1 MNDIQLIQLE
11 DKLATVM
18 RIATQIDSCSPD
30 TIDKLIDAYRKIKLS
45 RLLLSETFVAIAGTQ
60 GAGKTTLLSS
70 IYNAS
75 DWLQANS
82 GRGEQIPVF
91 VYEDATIDEIK
102 GVQVIYNSE
111 IQKEYE
117 RECSKQDF
125 QNSITYWNY
134 KPNENERVLY
144 VKLRV
149 PVVYN
154 FTFSWVLLPGY
165 ENENYKNSVWQRFM
179 RYVLAHSI
187 GVVLVTRE
195 ERLAHN
201 QSDILEDLK
210 GSAGSHKPI
219 IAITRSEGIRNNEE
233 KKSDL
238 INRATEV
245 YEVEDDKIVFTGIDF
260 ENWKDDFSDT
270 VVSIIKQDLQVEQ
283 EKRNTILDVIDGDL
297 TFISDEL
304 QSLAVD
310 SDIQND
316 SQQKAVENILDH
328 FNKSSAKYKK
338 ELEDKLLSHT
348 KDLVDKAITNANN
361 DFENEETG
369 VANNAKI
376 LLKKITFKNNEVD
389 DKRKN
394 RVLKYFPSEE
404 IMRSNLKAINQ
415 TSESRLNLKLDN
427 HAEKLL
433 NYSDEKTEDF
443 EDSVIDNKA
452 IINSGLNTLLRRNS
466 LSSQDSAKNAIM
478 KALDYLPALAMEYS
492 RIVQASSLADSEESN
507 KLSDKI
513 KTVNFNHH
521 DLEDLLNYVT
531 KDIKTTSESAKAVMG
546 IVGSLVGLDMADG
559 KLDGEINYKS
569 HSDNDTDNGAKSKDS
584 LDYLTKA
591 SVLGTRMAGMAVAIG
606 AVAYTSYKVSN
617 TVALADKSH
626 REFIGLYANQIGQ
639 QNISMVLQ
647 QYDKHMEKLSEFL
660 RQNLEE
666 MYCVNNTDQ
675 KHQLMVAL
683 KQLKL
688 IRKDVRRAIKN
699 DQLNLV

>member
-233 KKSDL
+233 K
-238 INRATEV
+238 
-245 YEVEDDKIVFTGIDF
+245 
-260 ENWKDDFSDT
+260 
-270 VVSIIKQDLQVEQ
+270 
-283 EKRNTILDVIDGDL
+283 
-297 TFISDEL
+297 
-304 QSLAVD
+304 
-310 SDIQND
+310 
-316 SQQKAVENILDH
+316 
-328 FNKSSAKYKK
+328 
-338 ELEDKLLSHT
+338 
-348 KDLVDKAITNANN
+348 
-361 DFENEETG
+361 
-369 VANNAKI
+369 
-376 LLKKITFKNNEVD
+376 
-389 DKRKN
+389 
-394 RVLKYFPSEE
+394 
-404 IMRSNLKAINQ
+404 NQ
-415 TSESRLNLKLDN
+415 TSLTELQRSMKLK
-427 HAEKLL
+427 
-433 NYSDEKTEDF
+433 
-443 EDSVIDNKA
+443 
-452 IINSGLNTLLRRNS
+452 
-466 LSSQDSAKNAIM
+466 M
-478 KALDYLPALAMEYS
+478 
-492 RIVQASSLADSEESN
+492 
-507 KLSDKI
+507 
-513 KTVNFNHH
+513 
-521 DLEDLLNYVT
+521 T
-531 KDIKTTSESAKAVMG
+531 K
-546 IVGSLVGLDMADG
+546 
-559 KLDGEINYKS
+559 
-569 HSDNDTDNGAKSKDS
+569 
-584 LDYLTKA
+584 
-591 SVLGTRMAGMAVAIG
+591 
-606 AVAYTSYKVSN
+606 
-617 TVALADKSH
+617 
-626 REFIGLYANQIGQ
+626 
-639 QNISMVLQ
+639 
-647 QYDKHMEKLSEFL
+647 
-660 RQNLEE
+660 
-666 MYCVNNTDQ
+666 
-675 KHQLMVAL
+675 
-683 KQLKL
+683 
-688 IRKDVRRAIKN
+688 
-699 DQLNLV
+699 

>member
-1 MNDIQLIQLE
+1 
-11 DKLATVM
+11 
-18 RIATQIDSCSPD
+18 
-30 TIDKLIDAYRKIKLS
+30 
-45 RLLLSETFVAIAGTQ
+45 
-60 GAGKTTLLSS
+60 
-70 IYNAS
+70 
-75 DWLQANS
+75 
-82 GRGEQIPVF
+82 
-91 VYEDATIDEIK
+91 
-102 GVQVIYNSE
+102 
-111 IQKEYE
+111 
-117 RECSKQDF
+117 
-125 QNSITYWNY
+125 
-134 KPNENERVLY
+134 
-144 VKLRV
+144 
-149 PVVYN
+149 
-154 FTFSWVLLPGY
+154 
-165 ENENYKNSVWQRFM
+165 
-179 RYVLAHSI
+179 
-187 GVVLVTRE
+187 
-195 ERLAHN
+195 
-201 QSDILEDLK
+201 
-210 GSAGSHKPI
+210 
-219 IAITRSEGIRNNEE
+219 
-233 KKSDL
+233 
-238 INRATEV
+238 
-245 YEVEDDKIVFTGIDF
+245 
-260 ENWKDDFSDT
+260 
-270 VVSIIKQDLQVEQ
+270 
-283 EKRNTILDVIDGDL
+283 
-297 TFISDEL
+297 
-304 QSLAVD
+304 
-310 SDIQND
+310 
-316 SQQKAVENILDH
+316 
-328 FNKSSAKYKK
+328 
-338 ELEDKLLSHT
+338 
-348 KDLVDKAITNANN
+348 
-361 DFENEETG
+361 
-369 VANNAKI
+369 
-376 LLKKITFKNNEVD
+376 
-389 DKRKN
+389 
-394 RVLKYFPSEE
+394 
-404 IMRSNLKAINQ
+404 MRSNLKAINQ